1 MYVELH
7 ARSTFSFL
15 RAGSSPEQLIKA
27 ASHLEVPRMALCDR
41 DGFYGSVR
49 HHMTGEA
56 NKIRALVGA
65 ELTMEDDTVVP
76 LLVATR
82 EGYRGL
88 SRLITT
94 AKLRAPKG
102 ESRVAWAE
110 LAEAS
115 AGLFAL
121 TGDEEGPVLSGWR
134 KHGPAGAAAGCARLA
149 HIFGRDRLFVELQ
162 RHHVRGEDRT
172 VRALRDLAEAQ
183 GLPLLA
189 TNGVSYATPA
199 DREVLDAF
207 TCIRQHTHLDAAG
220 RLLAANA
227 ERHLKTPAAMAAL
240 FADLP
245 EAVHNT
251 ARLADQLEFGM
262 DKLGYEFPTYEVP
275 TGETMDSY
283 LRKLVEAGARKR
295 YDGNP
300 SSEVRAKI
308 DQELTLIAKLK

>member
-1 MYVELH
+1 MDYVELH

-15 RAGSSPEQLIKA
+15 RAGSSPEQLIQA
-27 ASHLEVPRMALCDR
+27 AAHLEVPRMALCDR

-49 HHMTGEA
+49 HHMTAKENG
-56 NKIRALVGA
+56 IRALVGA

-102 ESRVAWAE
+102 ESRVTWSE

-134 KHGPAGAAAGCARLA
+134 RHGPAGAAAGCARLA
-149 HIFGRDRLFVELQ
+149 RIFGHDRLFVEIQ
-162 RHHVRGEDRT
+162 RHHRRGEDRT
-172 VRALRDLAEAQ
+172 VRALRDLAEAR

-189 TNGVSYATPA
+189 TNGVSYATPGY
-199 DREVLDAF
+199 REVLDAF
-207 TCIRQHTHLDAAG
+207 TCIRHHTHLDAAG
-220 RLLAANA
+220 RLLTIYKNIDHAASDQLIATNTYNELGQLQNKELGDNLENLAYTYNIRGWLSTINKDYVSGSSNSNYFGMELGYDKTTAAN
-227 ERHLKTPAAMAAL
+227 T
-240 FADLP
+240 
-245 EAVHNT
+245 NT
-251 ARLADQLEFGM
+251 SYASRL
-262 DKLGYEFPTYEVP
+262 
-275 TGETMDSY
+275 
-283 LRKLVEAGARKR
+283 
-295 YDGNP
+295 
-300 SSEVRAKI
+300 
-308 DQELTLIAKLK
+308 